1 MDNGVHELVIR
12 IGLALADKGWT
23 LATAESCTGG
33 LVSSLLTD
41 VPGSSAWFN
50 GGVVAYANAAKRNIL
65 GVPQTILD
73 TKGAVSRE
81 AVLAMARGAA
91 GIFGAAVGMATSGIA
106 GPDGGSPQKPVG
118 TVWMAWDGPF
128 GVEVTR
134 HHFNGQ
140 RGQIKAQAARMA
152 LETLLD
158 LVRGEKPDPA

>member
-12 IGLALADKGWT
+12 LGRALTDKGWT
-23 LATAESCTGG
+23 LAAAESCTGG

-41 VPGSSAWFN
+41 VPGSSAWFC
-50 GGVVAYANAAKRNIL
+50 GGVVAYANTAKRNIL

-81 AVLAMARGAA
+81 AVLAMARGVS
-91 GIFGAAVGMATSGIA
+91 GIFGTAVGMATSGIA

-128 GVEVTR
+128 GVEVVR
-134 HHFNGQ
+134 HHFNGL
-140 RGQIKAQAARMA
+140 RTQIKAQAARTA

-158 LVRGEKPDPA
+158 LVLGDGTAQA